1 MEILNISFRT
11 WSISLVNRTQKSKS
25 KQPQSIA
32 KRIIKKY
39 PNRRLYDTSTS
50 SYVTLSQVKDLVAE
64 STELVVF
71 DAKTNEDITRSI
83 LLQIILEEET
93 GGVPIF
99 TQPALV
105 NIIRFYGQFM
115 HGFMGDYIEKN
126 MQSFLDLQIEMAG
139 LQKPASSEAL
149 QNLKNMKLNS
159 SHELSQNFS
168 EKSRKAFELIQR
180 QMQEQMENYAGINV
194 KVSCSFFFW
203 AIILPRITYGYAKRR

>member
-1 MEILNISFRT
+1 VQILNISFRT

-93 GGVPIF
+93 GGVPMF

-149 QNLKNMKLNS
+149 QNLKNMKPNA
-159 SHELSQNFS
+159 SHELIQNFS

-180 QMQEQMENYAGINV
+180 QMQEQMDQQTNRVLE
-194 KVSCSFFFW
+194 S
-203 AIILPRITYGYAKRR
+203 LRIKPPK

>member
-1 MEILNISFRT
+1 M
-11 WSISLVNRTQKSKS
+11 VNRIQKSKS

-50 SYVTLSQVKDLVAE
+50 SYVTLSQVK
-64 STELVVF
+64 ELVVDTPELVVI

-93 GGVPIF
+93 GGVPMF

-115 HGFMGDYIEKN
+115 NGFMGDYIEKN

-139 LQKPASSEAL
+139 LQTSASPETI
-149 QNLKNMKLNS
+149 QNPKNLKPNS
-159 SHELSQNFS
+159 SHEFIKNYS

-180 QMQEQMENYAGINV
+180 QMQEQMDQQTNRVLE
-194 KVSCSFFFW
+194 S
-203 AIILPRITYGYAKRR
+203 LRIKSPK